1 MNKWAE
7 FIRLIDSLKPDI
19 IVGTETWL
27 SDSIKNS
34 EIIPDNM
41 NFTIYRR
48 DREDSYGGVVIAI
61 SKCIPSVRLQDL
73 QTSCEILWVKLDI
86 PTCKDLYLGA
96 FYRPHSSDLPSLEQL
111 NDSLNKLMNLT
122 RGPTIWLS
130 GDFNAPDISW
140 QVPSVLPDPLTSI
153 LTN

>member
-1 MNKWAE
+1 MNCSKLVNNTDLRLLNINFRSIMNKRAE
-7 FIRLIDSLKPDI
+7 FIHLIDSLKPDI

-48 DREDSYGGVVIAI
+48 DREDSYGGVMIAI

-73 QTSCEILWVKLDI
+73 
-86 PTCKDLYLGA
+86 A
-96 FYRPHSSDLPSLEQL
+96 
-111 NDSLNKLMNLT
+111 
-122 RGPTIWLS
+122 
-130 GDFNAPDISW
+130 
-140 QVPSVLPDPLTSI
+140 
-153 LTN
+153 TNFL